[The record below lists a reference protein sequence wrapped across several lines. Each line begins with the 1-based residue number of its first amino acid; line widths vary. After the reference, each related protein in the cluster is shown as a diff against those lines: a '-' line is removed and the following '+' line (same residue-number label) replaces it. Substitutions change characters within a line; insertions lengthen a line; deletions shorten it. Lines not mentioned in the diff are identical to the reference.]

1 MTSPDAGHT
10 METLDS
16 RGAPLPYRRYGDGP
30 GLVIVHGMMQTGS
43 DQSDLA
49 RRLAADHAVYLYDRA
64 GFASRRSQPFAD
76 GLSGEAAD
84 LVRLLEATGAKRVM
98 GVSVGGL
105 VCRQAMTE
113 GAGIDTAIIFEPP
126 LPVAGSLSL
135 EWIPTLKAQLAHN
148 DRIGAM
154 VSAMVGAQM
163 GPPFLAKLP
172 IWLLR
177 LMTRLSVAFGGE
189 KGAAPFVDLAPT
201 LAHDAD
207 LVIEATTASA
217 HEPCNITS
225 LLLGTTGSPEYFR
238 KALTHLEAQLPNAR
252 RITIEGKDHQVT
264 CNADRG
270 GDPACIADIVA
281 RYLSDSAS
289 KSGDDGER
297 RRRSRPTANF

>member
-1 MTSPDAGHT
+1 MSTPDAGQA
-10 METLDS
+10 METLAS
-16 RGAPLPYRRYGDGP
+16 RGAPLPYRRYGAGP
-30 GLVIVHGMMQTGS
+30 GLVIVHGMMQTGG

-84 LVRLLEATGAKRVM
+84 LMRLLEATGARRIM

-105 VCRQAMTE
+105 VCRQAMKD
-113 GAGIDTAIIFEPP
+113 GAGIDAAIIFEPP
-126 LPVAGSLSL
+126 LPVDGSLSVD
-135 EWIPTLKAQLAHN
+135 WVPTLKAQLARD

-172 IWLLR
+172 PWLLR

-201 LAHDAD
+201 LAHDTD
-207 LVIEATTASA
+207 LVIEAMAAPA
-217 HEPCNITS
+217 HQPCQITS

-238 KALTHLEAQLPNAR
+238 KALTHLETELPNAR
-252 RITIEGKDHQVT
+252 RVTIEGKDHQVT
-264 CNADRG
+264 SNEDRG
-270 GDPACIADIVA
+270 GDPACVAGIVA
-281 RYLSDSAS
+281 RYLSDCVPRTEDN
-289 KSGDDGER
+289 G
-297 RRRSRPTANF
+297 